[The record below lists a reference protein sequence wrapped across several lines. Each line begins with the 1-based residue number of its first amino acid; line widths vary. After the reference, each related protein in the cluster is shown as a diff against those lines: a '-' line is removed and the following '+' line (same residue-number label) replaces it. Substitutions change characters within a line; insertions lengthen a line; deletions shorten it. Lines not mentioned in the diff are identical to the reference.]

1 MDNTNNIHIGDNSA
15 DKLLF
20 ASPITG
26 KHGDALWSYYKFA
39 NDGEGYYVHGLWLAP
54 ESGTGGSPYRW
65 PWDLGVTGGA
75 LKDVNDGA
83 NRWGYIQDGYN
94 KNITKGMNTNFP
106 LNSWQ
111 DGRLRITIMIY
122 SNTTSAIDLGDK
134 PITITFLDDRFDAGS
149 WMGSDISKFT
159 ISEDKRTITISA
171 VGRFHV
177 ACYYTPPAA
186 QRTIEGIRKL
196 LTNVYANV
204 HGLTIHTAEVDKPVD
219 PSTVRC
225 WTVYHG
231 SDVLYHE
238 NKTKENAWEA
248 YNLITT
254 ETIPSTE
261 GKLIA
266 KSFVGLDGTKKLPTL
281 DIYKDSDFYSKA
293 ADGTVTFQRFNGIL
307 NNKEVAAKVKEW
319 FATHTISQTFTNIS
333 TRNKGIFY
341 ASDIDG
347 TLTLNINENNISGIA
362 EFADSNIEKVIIN
375 TGTVTSLHEL
385 FYRAG
390 NLREV
395 EFENAARSQDLSG
408 AFEFCG
414 NLLKLPVINWSDG
427 NNSFNSTDESG
438 NVTVVTY
445 KVPCS
450 NAGFAFEYCYRLP
463 EIPQYGAIRDAA
475 TNTLTFTNY
484 STQTFNQCKALT
496 KIGPILDFRYL
507 EPANAKLIF
516 GGCTALTDLR
526 LKNLNHGSWRFDEKP
541 INGVVH
547 GNLSALDADSVKY
560 LIDNLSDL
568 TVTTSD
574 DEHAISEVR
583 TAELHC
589 PYGWEYAID
598 FTKDLVKNKSG
609 DSATAT
615 KITLNTLIKKTV
627 SDSNF
632 YTTTKSFAELK
643 IKVEGLT
650 DDTVIGIGSGTYAAI
665 ANKITQNGE
674 HIITNLTPTWAIKL
688 YSLSADSGAPANP
701 VTITILNKGIITD
714 AQVTAANA
722 KGWRI
727 FVDGV
732 ERVVTN

>member
-1 MDNTNNIHIGDNSA
+1 MDNTNNIHIGDNSV

-20 ASPITG
+20 ASPTTG
-26 KHGDALWSYYKFA
+26 KHGDALWSYYKFS
-39 NDGEGYYVHGLWLAP
+39 NDAGGYYVHGLWLAP
-54 ESGTGGSPYRW
+54 CSGVGANPYPW

-75 LKDVNDGA
+75 LKDVDDGA
-83 NRWGYIQDGYN
+83 HYWGYIQDGYN
-94 KNITKGMNTNFP
+94 KNITKGMNTKFP
-106 LNSWQ
+106 INSWT
-111 DGRLRITIMIY
+111 DGNLRLAIMIY
-122 SNTTSAIDLGDK
+122 SNTTKEVNLGDN

-149 WMGSDISKFT
+149 WMGSDSSVF
-159 ISEDKRTITISA
+159 SVSSDKRTITISK
-171 VGRFHV
+171 VGQFHV
-177 ACYYTPPAA
+177 ACYYTPPKA
-186 QRTIEGIRKL
+186 QSTIEGIRKL

-204 HGLTIHTAEVDKPVD
+204 HGLTIHAAEVDKPVD

-254 ETIPSTE
+254 ETIPDTK

-266 KSFVGLDGTKKLPTL
+266 KSFVGLDGTKKVPTL
-281 DIYKDSDFYSKA
+281 DVYKDSDFYSKA

-319 FATHTISQTFTNIS
+319 FAAHTISQTFTNIS
-333 TRNKGIFY
+333 TRNKGLFY

-347 TLTLNINENNISGIA
+347 TLTLNINENNISGVA

-375 TGTVTSLHEL
+375 TGFVTSLHEL

-395 EFENAARSQDLSG
+395 EFENVARSQDLSG
-408 AFEFCG
+408 AFEFCH

-427 NNSFNSTDESG
+427 DLSFGTGEDA
-438 NVTVVTY
+438 TTY

-450 NAGFAFEYCYRLP
+450 NVGFAFEHCYRLP
-463 EIPQYGAIRDAA
+463 EIPQYGATRDAA
-475 TNTLTFTNY
+475 TNVLTLVDY
-484 STQTFNQCKALT
+484 APQTFNQCKALT
-496 KIGPILDFRYL
+496 KIDPILDFRYL
-507 EPANAKLIF
+507 EPANASFIF

-526 LKNLNHGSWRFDEKP
+526 LKNLNHGSWRFDEKA

-547 GNLSALDADSVKY
+547 GNLSALDAESVKY

-568 TVTTSD
+568 NVTTSD
-574 DEHAISEVR
+574 DEHAISKVR

-589 PYGWEYAID
+589 P
-598 FTKDLVKNKSG
+598 S
-609 DSATAT
+609 
-615 KITLNTLIKKTV
+615 
-627 SDSNF
+627 
-632 YTTTKSFAELK
+632 
-643 IKVEGLT
+643 
-650 DDTVIGIGSGTYAAI
+650 
-665 ANKITQNGE
+665 
-674 HIITNLTPTWAIKL
+674 TWT
-688 YSLSADSGAPANP
+688 S
-701 VTITILNKGIITD
+701 ITD

-727 FVDGV
+727 FINDT
-732 ERVVTN
+732 EKVVTK